1 MTGARYWT
9 SVQSITPAVLPKLG
23 PDDRAQ
29 PAPVPREVAMRV
41 CARAV
46 IAAALVLAAA
56 LPQAARAQDDKQQW
70 ARYIQGHCGKELKQL
85 CTGVRQGEGRILACL
100 YAREDKLSARCGNA
114 VMGSLERLG
123 AALGALANV
132 QRVCESDARR
142 LCNGVMAGNGNLI
155 GCLSQA
161 RASVSAQC
169 NAMLDTAFLRP

>member
-1 MTGARYWT
+1 M
-9 SVQSITPAVLPKLG
+9 
-23 PDDRAQ
+23 RAS
-29 PAPVPREVAMRV
+29 
-41 CARAV
+41 ARAV
-46 IAAALVLAAA
+46 VVVAFALAAV
-56 LPQAARAQDDKQQW
+56 LPQAAHAQDDPAQW
-70 ARYIQGHCGKELKQL
+70 ARYIQGHCGKELKAH
-85 CTGVRQGEGRILACL
+85 CSGIKQGQGRILSCL

-161 RASVSAQC
+161 KASVSAQC